1 MRGSGAG
8 GSSLEIKLLRK
19 LQFQLSV
26 KGYINQLTQDRT
38 VLVKKSINYLLTM
51 KYYNHIIKIQRIF
64 LIYSRDLEIFSCYTR
79 RVVPPL
85 TQTHTHTHT
94 HPHTSFL
101 IIFLNLN
108 INLLVCKNNLLFCL
122 VFSCLFS
129 IHLLYLMYLF

>member
-1 MRGSGAG
+1 MRGSGGG

-64 LIYSRDLEIFSCYTR
+64 LIYSRDFEIFSCYTR

-108 INLLVCKNNLLFCL
+108 INLLVCKNNLLFSL